1 MIKYFFANKIRKN
14 VFNKGEFMKLR
25 EKLKEKDKQE
35 IKNVTLRLPNNLYE
49 ELQTI
54 KDTTGINIVSLITIA
69 LWKFALKN
77 LSR

>member
-1 MIKYFFANKIRKN
+1 MKFKEIVKKN
-14 VFNKGEFMKLR
+14 
-25 EKLKEKDKQE
+25 KDKEE

-54 KDTTGINIVSLITIA
+54 KEATGINIVSLITIA

-77 LSR
+77 LNR

>member
-1 MIKYFFANKIRKN
+1 M
-14 VFNKGEFMKLR
+14 
-25 EKLKEKDKQE
+25 KLKEKAKRINKDKEE
-35 IKNVTLRLPNNLYE
+35 IKNVTLRLPSNLYE

-54 KDTTGINIVSLITIA
+54 KETTGINIVSLITIA